1 MFSVETVEA
10 SIANRA
16 ESERLAQPDSRVEDG
31 ELGLELT
38 LGFEPVVLHASRV
51 QAARHVLKPDPLG
64 CNADTCKVE
73 LGLDLTA

>member
-16 ESERLAQPDSRVEDG
+16 ESERLTQPDSRVEDN

-38 LGFEPVVLHASRV
+38 LGFEPVASHASRTEP
-51 QAARHVLKPDPLG
+51 APHVLMSDVKG
-64 CNADTCKVE
+64 CGETCKVE
-73 LGLDLTA
+73 LGLDLQV